1 MINPRSEI
9 WLRPPSEGKAK
20 QLLVTIRRRGLADDY
35 DTIPSQMVVATPAKW
50 GALPAVVLF
59 MTLPLMFIGTL
70 MSYEVVRGMW
80 GYHQPT
86 RPGNLLV
93 RSLAETI
100 APVTD

>member
-1 MINPRSEI
+1 MLIGERLNSQGSKKMKE
-9 WLRPPSEGKAK
+9 
-20 QLLVTIRRRGLADDY
+20 LLLADDY
-35 DTIPSQMVVATPAKW
+35 DTMPSQMVMATPAKW